1 MKNLTFAYL
10 RVSTDKQD
18 TDNQKHG
25 IVAYA
30 KARNLMPLSFVEDSV
45 SGTKNWRNRELGKLL
60 KILVPGSAILFSEI
74 SRIGRNTLQVLEF
87 LKAAAEKEITIH
99 IAKQNMVIDNSMN
112 SKIVVTVLAM
122 VAEIEREFISTR
134 TKEALAKL
142 KADGK
147 TLGRPVG
154 SKSVNKK
161 LQENHN
167 QVVEYLDMKIS
178 KTAIAKIF
186 KVSRGTLDSY
196 IATQIKSG
204 GSLTGKAS

>member
-1 MKNLTFAYL
+1 
-10 RVSTDKQD
+10 
-18 TDNQKHG
+18 
-25 IVAYA
+25 
-30 KARNLMPLSFVEDSV
+30 
-45 SGTKNWRNRELGKLL
+45 LL
-60 KILVPGSAILFSEI
+60 EILKPGSVILFSEI

-87 LKAAAEKEITIH
+87 LKAATEKEITIH

-122 VAEIEREFISTR
+122 VSEIEREFISTR

-142 KADGK
+142 KAEGK

-167 QVVEYLDMKIS
+167 QLVGYLDKKIS

-186 KVSRGTLDSY
+186 EVSRGTLDNY
-196 IATQIKSG
+196 INTQI
-204 GSLTGKAS
+204 L

>member
-18 TDNQKHG
+18 ADNQKHG
-25 IVAYA
+25 IIAYA
-30 KARNLMPLSFVEDSV
+30 KSRNLQPLSFVEDCA
-45 SGTKNWRNRELGKLL
+45 SGTKDWKNRELGKLL
-60 KILVPGSAILFSEI
+60 EILKPGSVILFSEI

-87 LKAAAEKEITIH
+87 LKAATEKEITIH

-122 VAEIEREFISTR
+122 VSEIEREFISTR

-142 KADGK
+142 KAEGK

-167 QVVEYLDMKIS
+167 QLVGYLDKKIS

-186 KVSRGTLDSY
+186 EVSRGTLDNY
-196 IATQIKSG
+196 INAQI
-204 GSLTGKAS
+204 L